1 MQNRNTDPS
10 GKASIDLNELTIN
23 SESELPDAE
32 FTANLSYIEPGYKAL
47 TEHSKP
53 SLSIASLILLRLGF
67 KYTHVGMTVYV
78 ADDQK
83 APACIT
89 EFWPMSEHVPAGYLS
104 TNGKRPISHAFR
116 VESDQL
122 NLLSVLRCIP
132 RSLADQVRHDIASV
146 VPNNIRQIFWSE
158 GEIAQIEANAVAQH
172 RYEKLAQELIDSL
185 YE

>member
-1 MQNRNTDPS
+1 
-10 GKASIDLNELTIN
+10 
-23 SESELPDAE
+23 
-32 FTANLSYIEPGYKAL
+32 
-47 TEHSKP
+47 
-53 SLSIASLILLRLGF
+53 
-67 KYTHVGMTVYV
+67 
-78 ADDQK
+78 
-83 APACIT
+83 
-89 EFWPMSEHVPAGYLS
+89 MSEHVPAGYLS